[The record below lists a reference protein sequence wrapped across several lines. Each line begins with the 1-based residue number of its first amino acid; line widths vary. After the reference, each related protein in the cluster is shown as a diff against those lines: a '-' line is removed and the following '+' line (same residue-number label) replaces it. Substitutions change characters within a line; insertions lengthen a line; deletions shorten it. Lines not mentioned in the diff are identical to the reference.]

1 LVITRGEST
10 RRAAARDRAVDEDR
24 GRRHGAV
31 AGEASR
37 LSPAGRH
44 VVRPSA
50 VAWLEQDFDDVI
62 HVVVIEVRERIVW
75 QRAGKRGTR
84 GRTTAFETCDSPEA
98 AEQAAAARIAALIA
112 DGYAVIDAGAGID
125 ADAAA
130 GSLAPPRALRA
141 GDLTAALAA
150 ALAAVPAPPT
160 PRALW
165 AAFAAVMTAPRAF
178 RAHGYRADLT
188 VAGRLALAVIV
199 TDPDGDLTAIGY
211 AAGVDVPPGHAW
223 LAADLGAIEEPWA
236 VFAAGV
242 IVATAWHAIA
252 DLPCASVAVETAAV

>member
-1 LVITRGEST
+1 VP
-10 RRAAARDRAVDEDR
+10 RRATAQPTRIAAGA
-24 GRRHGAV
+24 HGAV

-112 DGYAVIDAGAGID
+112 DGYAMIDAGAGID
-125 ADAAA
+125 ADADAAA
-130 GSLAPPRALRA
+130 GAPAPPRALRA